1 MKKQTIKVPK
11 LKQRVIW
18 DFKPTTRIKPSKK
31 LYNRKKIKN
40 EILQTKYVYNIN
52 YNLFQVALL
61 HKNVV
66 DLF

>member
-1 MKKQTIKVPK
+1 MKKIIIKIPK

-40 EILQTKYVYNIN
+40 EIL
-52 YNLFQVALL
+52 
-61 HKNVV
+61 
-66 DLF
+66 